1 MLSNSLLPSF
11 SIRRSAIITCYTSV
25 VSRWKLYHEYKQRY
39 MEVCTY
45 IFIILFKLS
54 SIILFILYIQFS
66 TLLSHFLNCYNQK
79 CQQFPHRLSYVYFLR
94 LNNIQ
99 LKFNNEN
106 LLFTIFYIFF
116 SHKNVRRKVFCLS
129 LLIHTF
135 YSSEC
140 KYYLFIYWLRNFAYS
155 INCLLIPI
163 LIFYGNSNITCSSFK
178 LFPSFFKFYV
188 NM

>member
-79 CQQFPHRLSYVYFLR
+79 YQQFLHRLSYVYFLR

-116 SHKNVRRKVFCLS
+116 HIKM
-129 LLIHTF
+129 
-135 YSSEC
+135 SEEKC
-140 KYYLFIYWLRNFAYS
+140 FFFLYLFILFTRANAS
-155 INCLLIPI
+155 IISLSI
-163 LIFYGNSNITCSSFK
+163 G
-178 LFPSFFKFYV
+178 
-188 NM
+188 